1 MLKHFHPIR
10 RTAVILLFCSIW
22 VSYIFGQTAPLPSRT
37 AQVGF
42 PYIRNYSQA
51 DFKGDDNFTQ
61 SQTWSI
67 VRDQRGVY
75 YFGYLIGLISY
86 DGNTWQKTEI
96 PNKLVRSLA
105 IDEAGT
111 VFVGGVNEFGYL
123 AADDHG
129 VMQYA
134 SLTDHLSVETENFR
148 DIWATL
154 ATPEGIYFQSYYR
167 LFRWDGNN
175 IKSWRTEKSIHNIFA
190 PNKQLFVKQKSGLQT
205 LSGDSLVFVTGG
217 KFFENIRIIA
227 ILPYP
232 DGKLLIATREKGLF
246 IYDSQS
252 APEKLPSTIDTFL
265 RDDLGYHGT
274 LLSDGNYAFATLNNG
289 VAVIDSDGN
298 LLYHLNKS
306 SGLIDDR
313 AYFVYPD
320 RQGGF
325 WVAMEKGISHIE
337 SPWPVSI
344 FSEANGF
351 SGSVLSIENYRNRM
365 YVATNQGVYRS
376 LDSGGRLAG
385 TERFEEISALPA
397 LCQDLLSTQKGLIA
411 ASSARGVYVL
421 HNNIGRRLY
430 SGSAYSLYRPASNS
444 KRIYAGLIN
453 GLISLYLNNNQQW
466 VFERRF
472 PEIDEQITAITE
484 DPAGD
489 LWLGTSKNGVIRLSF
504 PQNISSAQSGVDSIQ
519 ISRFGEANGLPGGI
533 EISPYAINE
542 KIFLNSQS
550 GIFTYDN
557 AGNHFHHDSTLHPD
571 FNKEQRQIF
580 RMAKDAD
587 NNLWLQNQ
595 KYEIIAAYPGKNG
608 RYQLDATPF
617 RRIPF
622 SQINAIYPDEDG
634 TVWFGGDN
642 GLIRYDPEVKRNYQ
656 NDFPTLINAV
666 TIGNDSSLLK
676 GSNWLHLPRA
686 FQFPYALNALTF
698 EYAAPYF
705 DNESANKF
713 QHLLEGFAEDWSG
726 WSSEN
731 KVNFTNLSEGDY
743 RFRVRAKNVY
753 GHLGE
758 EAVFAFKIF
767 PPWYRSWWAYL
778 LYGILAF
785 TAIGSVFKY
794 RIRYL
799 EEKAKELEG
808 IIVERTAQIREQ
820 KNQLAEQAE
829 QLKEL
834 DKLKSRFFANISHE
848 FRTPLT
854 LILGPIDNLRQRFT
868 GQDDQHELGMM
879 QRNGRRLLNLIN
891 QLLDLS
897 RLEDGKMILEARPDD
912 FLAFLRGQVFSFE
925 SLARQKGIALEYHS
939 DKAEN
944 DALEM
949 YFDPDKLDK
958 VFVNILSNAFKFTPA
973 DGKISVAVDLSSAK
987 TSPGE
992 EADTVIVRISDT
1004 GPGIEA
1010 ERLSLIFE
1018 RFYTVDQSY
1027 TKKQRG
1033 TGIGLALAKEF
1044 LDLHHGEIT
1053 AESTVGKGTT
1063 FIVSLPLGKAHL
1075 NDEEIVDY
1083 MSPDEMVAVDIAEIA
1098 PDVAE
1103 DEPIETSS
1111 PIADKD
1117 APTLLIVE
1125 DNADMRNYIHNHLS
1139 NLYQI
1144 SEAEDGREGLEKALA
1159 MMPDLIIS
1167 DVMMPRM
1174 DGYQLC
1180 DALKKDARTS
1190 HVPVIL
1196 LTAKSSSGSKI
1207 EGLEL
1212 GADDY
1217 LVKPFVAKEL
1227 LARVK
1232 NLIEQR
1238 QLLRQR
1244 FSKEIIQVA
1253 PSEITVTPVDER
1265 FLKKAIEIV
1274 EERMADEEFSVEL
1287 LSREIGMSRMQL
1299 HRKLKALT
1307 DQSPSMFIRTLRL
1320 KRAAQLLQ
1328 QHSGNISEVAYD
1340 VGFNNLSY
1348 FAKAFREQ
1356 FGMLPKEY
1364 EKKMGK

>member
-1 MLKHFHPIR
+1 MFKHFPPLM
-10 RTAVILLFCSIW
+10 RTMQTMLFCSLA
-22 VSYIFGQTAPLPSRT
+22 VSAIFAQNNTLPFTPS
-37 AQVGF
+37 QIGF
-42 PYIRNYSQA
+42 PYIQNYAQA
-51 DFKGDDNFTQ
+51 DFKGDDNFTR

-67 VRDQRGVY
+67 IRDQRGVY
-75 YFGYLIGLISY
+75 YFGYQVGILTY
-86 DGNTWQKTEI
+86 DGNTWQKIKVSNNT
-96 PNKLVRSLA
+96 VRSLA
-105 IDEAGT
+105 MGADGT
-111 VFVGGVNEFGYL
+111 IYVGGVNTFGYL
-123 AADDHG
+123 TARDNGEMGYVSLSDKVAAADSSFKD
-129 VMQYA
+129 VWTVVA
-134 SLTDHLSVETENFR
+134 TDK
-148 DIWATL
+148 
-154 ATPEGIYFQSYYR
+154 GIYFQTYYR
-167 LFRWDGNN
+167 LFRWDGNLMKVWQPQTSFHVAFQVN
-175 IKSWRTEKSIHNIFA
+175 NELYLKHTR
-190 PNKQLFVKQKSGLQT
+190 VGLMQMID
-205 LSGDSLVFVTGG
+205 DSLQFAAGG
-217 KFFENIRIIA
+217 TTFKDKRIIA
-227 ILPYP
+227 VLPHSP
-232 DGKLLIATREKGLF
+232 EKILIATREAGLYTYHKNKGL
-246 IYDSQS
+246 
-252 APEKLPSTIDTFL
+252 EKLSNEIDDYL
-265 RDDLGYHGT
+265 QENHAYHGNR
-274 LLSDGNYAFATLNNG
+274 LSDGNYVFATLNDG
-289 VAVIDSDGN
+289 VVVTNPEGRK
-298 LLYHLNKS
+298 LYLLNKS
-306 SGLIDDR
+306 GGLPDNLIN
-313 AYFVYPD
+313 YTYPD
-320 RQGGF
+320 KQGGF
-325 WVAMEKGISHIE
+325 WLALDKGISHVE
-337 SPWPVSI
+337 SPLKISRYGEN
-344 FSEANGF
+344 SGF
-351 SGSVLSIENYRNRM
+351 QGSVLSLAEYKGHLYLGTSQGFYRSTLAAGKNRM
-365 YVATNQGVYRS
+365 
-376 LDSGGRLAG
+376 
-385 TERFEEISALPA
+385 RFERMPKLPS
-397 LCQDLLSTQKGLIA
+397 LGYDQLSTANGLLIA
-411 ASSARGVYVL
+411 SSVNGIHLIR
-421 HNNIGRRLY
+421 NNSHEKIF
-430 SGSAYSLYRPASNS
+430 SGIAYSLQQSSHN
-444 KRIYAGLIN
+444 KELVYAGLSN
-453 GLISLYLNNNQQW
+453 GLISLTPGNNRGWNFQK
-466 VFERRF
+466 RYK
-472 PEIDEQITAITE
+472 EIKETILSIAE
-484 DPAGD
+484 EKNGD
-489 LWLGTSKNGVIRLSF
+489 LWLGSKVRGVIRIHAPLLS
-504 PQNISSAQSGVDSIQ
+504 NYTSTDDTNALVDRYNDSH
-519 ISRFGEANGLPGGI
+519 GLPKGE
-533 EISPYAINE
+533 EIYVFNIDG
-542 KIFLNSQS
+542 KL
-550 GIFTYDN
+550 IFTSTKGTFYFD
-557 AGNHFHHDSTLHPD
+557 HTRQQFFPDSTFGLD
-571 FNKEQRQIF
+571 FASRERSAFQIVE
-580 RMAKDAD
+580 DS
-587 NNLWLQNQ
+587 NNNIWMMTQ
-595 KYEIIAAYPGKNG
+595 KYETILARKQNNNS
-608 RYQLDATPF
+608 YQLEEIPF

-622 SQINAIYPDEDG
+622 TKINAIYPKADG
-634 TVWFGGDN
+634 ITWFGGFN
-642 GLIRYDPEVKRNYQ
+642 GLIRYDTNVQRNYE
-656 NDFPTLINAV
+656 NDFSTLINTV
-666 TIGNDSSLLK
+666 KIGSDSSVIS
-676 GSNWLHLPRA
+676 GNHWSPAERD
-686 FQFPYALNALTF
+686 FEFPYALNALSF
-698 EYAAPYF
+698 QFAAPF
-705 DNESANKF
+705 FENESANKF
-713 QHLLEGFAEDWSG
+713 QHYLEGFAENWSG

-731 KVNFTNLSEGDY
+731 KANFTNLSEGDY

-758 EAVFAFKIF
+758 EAVFAFSIL

-820 KNQLAEQAE
+820 KDQLAEQAE

-868 GQDDQHELGMM
+868 GKDDQHELGMM

-925 SLARQKGIALEYHS
+925 SLARQKRIALEYHS

-987 TSPGE
+987 TAPGE
-992 EADTVIVRISDT
+992 EGGTVIVRISDT

-1018 RFYTVDQSY
+1018 RFYTVDQSF

-1053 AESTVGKGTT
+1053 AESTVGEGTT

-1083 MSPDEMVAVDIAEIA
+1083 MSPDEMVAVDISEIA
-1098 PDVAE
+1098 PDVVE
-1103 DEPIETSS
+1103 GEPIETSS
-1111 PIADKD
+1111 PTADKD

-1139 NLYQI
+1139 DLYQI

-1196 LTAKSSSGSKI
+1196 LTAKSSSDSKI

-1244 FSKEIIQVA
+1244 FSKEIIKVA